1 MDKLRYVGT
10 DEPLTTEQ
18 GLVLRDRIITA
29 ARRTMIGRKLLPITA
44 ALGEGATTYG
54 YNTLTEVSDARIDYG
69 WPGAESLDIVNLAR
83 TNVEI
88 PNIHKEFEINKLDLN
103 ASRRN
108 GTPLNLSLAESATY
122 KASRMENS
130 LILDGW
136 KRNGTYEINGL
147 YRAAGNDETT
157 NLDWGTATNIPLSI
171 TAAMKLM
178 LEDEIDPPYNLVLH
192 PQQWTNALALIGT
205 SANSWIT
212 WIREAIQG
220 EVYQTAAMTNGT
232 GLLSKAN
239 PEGMFEY
246 VPAEDLTLKTEVLQ
260 KSENLWGKVY
270 IRALP
275 VVYNANAL
283 CKLSDIGT

>member
-18 GLVLRDRIITA
+18 GLVLRERIILA
-29 ARRTMIGRKLLPITA
+29 AKRAMVGRKLLPTTA

-54 YNTLTEVSDARIDYG
+54 YDTLTDVSDARIDYG

-83 TNVEI
+83 TKVDI
-88 PNIHKEFEINKLDLN
+88 PNIHREFEINKLDLA

-108 GTPLNLSLAESATY
+108 GTPLNLSVAESATY
-122 KASRMENS
+122 KVAKKEDE
-130 LILDGW
+130 LILQGW

-147 YRAAGNDETT
+147 YNAANNNENS
-157 NLDWGTATNIPLSI
+157 NLDWGTATNIPISI
-171 TAAMKLM
+171 TAAIKLM
-178 LEDEIDPPYNLVLH
+178 LEDDIMPPYNLVLH
-192 PQQWTNALALIGT
+192 PQQWANALTLIGT
-205 SANSWIT
+205 SAMGYLT
-212 WIREAIQG
+212 WIRETIQG
-220 EVYQTAAMTNGT
+220 EVYQTGAMTNGT

-246 VPAEDLTLKTEVLQ
+246 IPAEDLTLKTETLQ
-260 KSENLWGKVY
+260 KSENLWGKIF